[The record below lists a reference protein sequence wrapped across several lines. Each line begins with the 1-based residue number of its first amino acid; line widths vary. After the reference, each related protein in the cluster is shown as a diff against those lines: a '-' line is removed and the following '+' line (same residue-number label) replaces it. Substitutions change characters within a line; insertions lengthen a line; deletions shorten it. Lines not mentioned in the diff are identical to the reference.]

1 MAEPDYAAKAKQLLT
16 LLDDRKYAAFLRQ
29 QSLAGDHSF
38 LLAAMKR
45 NLHPSVRKVLEGLIT
60 RKLRRPKH
68 RPRSNDIDLKKALRA
83 PRVLDLEA
91 EGWRK
96 RDAAIEEASKQLHC
110 SYSTIE
116 KALHEYED
124 VLKGT
129 DTLDNLRSVIK

>member
-1 MAEPDYAAKAKQLLT
+1 
-16 LLDDRKYAAFLRQ
+16 
-29 QSLAGDHSF
+29 
-38 LLAAMKR
+38 
-45 NLHPSVRKVLEGLIT
+45 VRKVLEGLIT